1 MDAVAP
7 HGKHLASYGSSR
19 APLSGQMGR
28 RRTRRM
34 EFASLIEQQTI
45 LKHIDREIA
54 RLEDKLRDRGQLS
67 NCINS
72 GKLAQKSSEVL
83 ANLSQL
89 LNETDLLRID
99 W

>member
-1 MDAVAP
+1 MTIDIHPSKGGVPAP
-7 HGKHLASYGSSR
+7 YRSGNALTYGIGS
-19 APLSGQMGR
+19 
-28 RRTRRM
+28 TRRM